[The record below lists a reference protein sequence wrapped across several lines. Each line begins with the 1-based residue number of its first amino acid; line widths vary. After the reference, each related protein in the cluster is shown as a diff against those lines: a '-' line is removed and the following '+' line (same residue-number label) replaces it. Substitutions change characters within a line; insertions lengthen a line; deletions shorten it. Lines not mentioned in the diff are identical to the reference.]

1 MILLIAN
8 ILQHNL
14 SLCYAT
20 RSLMFYVSIYE
31 SGSGFVLGFE
41 MSETKDDADFVKL
54 LLREMNQ

>member
-1 MILLIAN
+1 M
-8 ILQHNL
+8 
-14 SLCYAT
+14 LCHT
-20 RSLMFYVSIYE
+20 EFDVFVSINE